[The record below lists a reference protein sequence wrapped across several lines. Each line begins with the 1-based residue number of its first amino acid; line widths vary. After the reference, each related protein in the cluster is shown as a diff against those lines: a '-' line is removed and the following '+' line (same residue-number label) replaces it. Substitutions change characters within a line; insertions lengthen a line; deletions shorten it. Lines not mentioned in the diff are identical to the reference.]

1 MHRHRV
7 WSIGCSPRNA
17 LQFLWELNTEVTCQ
31 VGRCFNKHE
40 AQQIKVQDWQLAA
53 KMVPCN
59 FTSTWSTG
67 RGEKAGERCE
77 QIVQGLEAGSAAREM
92 ALISSKS
99 RSCRSAVTPAT
110 VGSPVQR
117 THKIKAA
124 VCVCPRRTTR
134 L

>member
-1 MHRHRV
+1 MRRHRV

-53 KMVPCN
+53 KMVPCK

-67 RGEKAGERCE
+67 RGEKAVPLYKKRKEGAKGKGVNKLCRDWRRGVQLERWPLYLPSPGAAG
-77 QIVQGLEAGSAAREM
+77 VQ
-92 ALISSKS
+92 
-99 RSCRSAVTPAT
+99 
-110 VGSPVQR
+110 
-117 THKIKAA
+117 
-124 VCVCPRRTTR
+124 
-134 L
+134 

>member
-1 MHRHRV
+1 
-7 WSIGCSPRNA
+7 
-17 LQFLWELNTEVTCQ
+17 
-31 VGRCFNKHE
+31 
-40 AQQIKVQDWQLAA
+40 
-53 KMVPCN
+53 MVN
-59 FTSTWSTG
+59 WK
-67 RGEKAGERCE
+67 RGENSSPLEEKERRCKGERCE
-77 QIVQGLEAGSAAREM
+77 QIVQGLEARSAAREM